1 MQQGPSSSKCLEV
14 SNIKSLLE
22 DLQHLR
28 DKWPRIL
35 SEARLVANQIG
46 IKVSFHQSGMLNAK
60 NFMMSL
66 LSYLT
71 MKKVSRMRKLAL
83 NALFFNVILDFV
95 IADLTTRY
103 TAANQINN
111 LCSLLWQ
118 YRDLPDEILQAKA
131 EKFIQ
136 IYSTDVSDDLVTEL
150 KDLKSIH
157 VPNFGI
163 QPLSPIELL
172 NRIYKSKLQS
182 LFPN

>member
-46 IKVSFHQSGMLNAK
+46 IKDEFPSKRNVKRKKFYDESTDDEE
-60 NFMMSL
+60 SL
-66 LSYLT
+66 M

-95 IADLTTRY
+95 IADLTARH
-103 TAANQINN
+103 TAANQIND
-111 LCSLLWQ
+111 LCSLCGN
-118 YRDLPDEILQAKA
+118 
-131 EKFIQ
+131 
-136 IYSTDVSDDLVTEL
+136 TETCQMKYYKQKL
-150 KDLKSIH
+150 RNSYKYIALMYQMS
-157 VPNFGI
+157 
-163 QPLSPIELL
+163 LL
-172 NRIYKSKLQS
+172 RN
-182 LFPN
+182 

>member
-1 MQQGPSSSKCLEV
+1 
-14 SNIKSLLE
+14 
-22 DLQHLR
+22 
-28 DKWPRIL
+28 
-35 SEARLVANQIG
+35 
-46 IKVSFHQSGMLNAK
+46 
-60 NFMMSL
+60 MMSL

-103 TAANQINN
+103 TAANHIND

-136 IYSTDVSDDLVTEL
+136 IYSTDVSDELVTEL

-182 LFPN
+182 LFPNCCIALRICCTIPVTVAEAESSFSKLNLIKNFFTSMTQV